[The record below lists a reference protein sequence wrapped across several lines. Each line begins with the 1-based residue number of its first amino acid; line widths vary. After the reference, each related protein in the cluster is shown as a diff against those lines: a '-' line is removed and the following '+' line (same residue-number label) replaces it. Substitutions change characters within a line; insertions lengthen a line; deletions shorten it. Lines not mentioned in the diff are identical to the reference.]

1 MSAALRVA
9 HAAETIRA
17 RWERNIASDPQ
28 TEAAQALE
36 DTCQLLDPEV
46 AEELKRLRVRLDEV
60 HRIPQD
66 TLTPAEVRLSQY
78 AQPPR
83 VFESSTEQALFQIA
97 CALRDTLEE
106 TRDQRNAAR
115 LKVLGLEEERH
126 STNEALD
133 DAVQELRR
141 RETGPALPW
150 AHTMP
155 DDDLS
160 GFLNDLVS
168 AAVNRWQSDPEV
180 PDRETLAA
188 VEKACAEWRTPGQ
201 GYRSDED
208 EPAEV
213 PPLVVFRASHDSIVM
228 GLYTTAAEARKHC
241 ETDERRS
248 WGPGHNLVFDWIED
262 EDDGVAEL
270 VVTAGQNEESTTG
283 YVVEAREVASAYDP
297 DADE

>member
-1 MSAALRVA
+1 MSAAKRVA
-9 HAAETIRA
+9 QAAETIRA

-36 DTCQLLDPEV
+36 DSCQLLDPEV
-46 AEELKRLRVRLDEV
+46 AEELERLRRYVVTRQAREEELLATLGRIDLRRSPEAWSLGMTFISHMDGPFYPCSAGELEPGLRALIEQLRVRIGE
-60 HRIPQD
+60 
-66 TLTPAEVRLSQY
+66 
-78 AQPPR
+78 
-83 VFESSTEQALFQIA
+83 
-97 CALRDTLEE
+97 LE
-106 TRDQRNAAR
+106 T
-115 LKVLGLEEERH
+115 ERH

-188 VEKACAEWRTPGQ
+188 VEKACAAWRTPGQ

-208 EPAEV
+208 EPAEA
-213 PPLVVFRASHDSIVM
+213 PPLTVFRASHDSI
-228 GLYTTAAEARKHC
+228 A
-241 ETDERRS
+241 
-248 WGPGHNLVFDWIED
+248 GHNLVFDWIED
-262 EDDGVAEL
+262 DEDRVAEL

-283 YVVEAREVASAYDP
+283 YVVEALEIASAYDP